1 MIVTGSEYDQS
12 QFNGS
17 PLSQCLTINWNTK
30 CISIAK
36 RLFLR
41 INKLTMTSFSKKT
54 RIVVIGVG
62 AVGSTT
68 AYTLLLRERMDEL
81 VLIDAN
87 REKAIGDAL
96 DMNHGLAFLGK
107 AKVWAGDYEDCDGA
121 DIVIITAGVAQ
132 KPGESRVDLLKRNV
146 AIFEKIT
153 DEVLRYN
160 KDGILLIASNPVD
173 VMSYFTWKKSGWN
186 ARRVIGSGTLLDTA
200 RFRYLIGDKL
210 NIDARSIHAHILG
223 EHGDSELPVWSH
235 ANIAGSE
242 IELNKEDKEEL
253 FHNTRD
259 AAYRII
265 EAKGATYYAIAL
277 ALDRICTAI
286 LKNEA
291 AVLNVSTLLNNYHG
305 ISDVY
310 LGLPCIVDR
319 GGVREVL
326 QLNINEEEKELLRK
340 SGNKMKDLIRFI
352 SL

>member
-1 MIVTGSEYDQS
+1 M
-12 QFNGS
+12 
-17 PLSQCLTINWNTK
+17 
-30 CISIAK
+30 
-36 RLFLR
+36 
-41 INKLTMTSFSKKT
+41 TMASFSKKT

-87 REKAIGDAL
+87 KEKAIGDAL

-107 AKVWAGDYEDCDGA
+107 AKVWAGDFEDCADA

-132 KPGESRVDLLKRNV
+132 RPGESRVDLLKRNV
-146 AIFEKIT
+146 AIFESIT
-153 DEVLRYN
+153 TEVLKYN

-173 VMSYFTWKKSGWN
+173 VMSYFTWRKSGWPSQ
-186 ARRVIGSGTLLDTA
+186 RVIGSGTLLDTA
-200 RFRYLIGDKL
+200 RFRYLIGNKL
-210 NIDARSIHAHILG
+210 SIDPRSVHAHIIG

-235 ANIAGSE
+235 ANLAGSE
-242 IELNKEDKEEL
+242 IILSKDDKEEL

-265 EAKGATYYAIAL
+265 EAKGATYYAL

-291 AVLNVSTLLNNYHG
+291 AVLNVSTLLNDYHG
-305 ISDVY
+305 ISNVY
-310 LGLPCIVDR
+310 LGVPCVVDR
-319 GGVREVL
+319 NGVREIL
-326 QLNINEEEKELLRK
+326 QLNINDQEKELLRK
-340 SGNKMKDLIRFI
+340 SGDKMRDLIRHI

>member
-1 MIVTGSEYDQS
+1 MASV
-12 QFNGS
+12 
-17 PLSQCLTINWNTK
+17 
-30 CISIAK
+30 
-36 RLFLR
+36 
-41 INKLTMTSFSKKT
+41 SKKT
-54 RIVVIGVG
+54 RIVIIGVG

-68 AYTLLLRERMDEL
+68 AYTLLLRERADEL

-87 REKAIGDAL
+87 KEKAIGDAL
-96 DMNHGLAFLGK
+96 DMNHGMAFLGK
-107 AKVWAGDYEDCDGA
+107 AKVWAGDYDDCASA
-121 DIVIITAGVAQ
+121 DIVIVTAGVAQ

-146 AIFEKIT
+146 AIFQSIT
-153 DEVLRYN
+153 DEVLKYN

-173 VMSYFTWKKSGWN
+173 VMSYFTWKKSGWPSQ
-186 ARRVIGSGTLLDTA
+186 RVIGSGTLLDTA

-210 NIDARSIHAHILG
+210 TIDPRSVHAHIIG

-235 ANIAGSE
+235 ANLAGAE
-242 IELNKEDKEEL
+242 IEMAKDDKEEI

-265 EAKGATYYAIAL
+265 EAKGATFYAIAL

-291 AVLNVSTLLNNYHG
+291 AVLNVSTLLSDYQG

-310 LGLPCIVDR
+310 LGVPCIVDR
-319 GGVREVL
+319 NGVRQVL
-326 QLNINEEEKELLRK
+326 HLNLNEGEKALLHK
-340 SGNKMKDLIRFI
+340 SGDKMKDLIRYI